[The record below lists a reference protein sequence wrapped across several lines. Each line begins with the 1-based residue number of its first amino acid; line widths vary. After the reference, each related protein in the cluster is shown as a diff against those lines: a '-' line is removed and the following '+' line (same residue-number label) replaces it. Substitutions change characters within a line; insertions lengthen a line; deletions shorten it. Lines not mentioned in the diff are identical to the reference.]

1 MTEKEQ
7 LFEEIR
13 KVINRNGLDTKSD
26 TPDFILAEMVLDFI
40 VAYSKAVKGRDNW
53 FGYDPWDNEPLR
65 GEK

>member
-13 KVINRNGLDTKSD
+13 KVINRNGLDTKSN

-40 VAYSKAVKGRDNW
+40 VAYSKAVRKRDN
-53 FGYDPWDNEPLR
+53 
-65 GEK
+65 